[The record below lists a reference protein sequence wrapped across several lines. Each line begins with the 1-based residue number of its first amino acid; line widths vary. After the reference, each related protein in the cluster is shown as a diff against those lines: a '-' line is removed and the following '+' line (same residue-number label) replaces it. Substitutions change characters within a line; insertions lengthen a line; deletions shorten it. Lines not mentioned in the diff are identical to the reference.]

1 MIADAQKIF
10 LKNTKKCQIKH
21 FLINVCPDIE
31 DAELLKSQT
40 QVASQ
45 HLCYQWTLNVESP
58 YKSESQATAA
68 AFWEKTAPFAFWY
81 LEFKM
86 SVMYVN
92 SADVAHFS

>member
-1 MIADAQKIF
+1 M
-10 LKNTKKCQIKH
+10 
-21 FLINVCPDIE
+21 CPDIG

-40 QVASQ
+40 QVESQ
-45 HLCYQWTLNVESP
+45 HLFFQWTLNVVSL

-68 AFWEKTAPFAFWY
+68 AFGEKTAPFAFWY

-92 SADVAHFS
+92 SADVARFS